1 MSKKTYEVL
10 KDFKGSPDG
19 FNVIEFKKGQDDVE
33 LNDELAKVALEEKWV
48 KPSKAGEKEAKAK
61 ARAEAERL
69 AAEEAAAA
77 EAAALGEA
85 AIAALQNE
93 IAQLKA
99 DYEAAEGE
107 EAKAAI
113 VAQAEAKQAEL
124 DALLAE

>member
-1 MSKKTYEVL
+1 MKYDIL
-10 KDFKGSPDG
+10 KSFKGSPDG
-19 FNVIEFKKGQDDVE
+19 CHTLQYNEGDKEVE
-33 LNDELAKVALEEKWV
+33 LTDSLAEVALKEKWV

-61 ARAEAERL
+61 AKAEAERL

-107 EAKAAI
+107 EAKATI